1 MTKVNAQKAADGMRD
16 YIAGRFRSSSEGV
29 AELLIE
35 STVYPIQRIADF
47 ALDEDTDETV
57 GFFIETFR
65 FNKFDADFDD
75 VEIDAFEDELLDGFY
90 ETQEFAWRYLDEEF
104 DKDDVLTGRPVEEE
118 N

>member
-1 MTKVNAQKAADGMRD
+1 MTKVNAQKVADGMRD
-16 YIAGRFRSSSEGV
+16 YIAGRFHSSSEGV

-47 ALDEDTDETV
+47 ALDENTDETV
-57 GFFIETFR
+57 GFFIETYR